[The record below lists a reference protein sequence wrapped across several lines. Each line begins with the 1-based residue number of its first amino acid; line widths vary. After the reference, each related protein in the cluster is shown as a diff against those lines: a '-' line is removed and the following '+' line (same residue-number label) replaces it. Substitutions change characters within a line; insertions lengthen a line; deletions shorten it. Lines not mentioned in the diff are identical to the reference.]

1 MAGDVVIHV
10 SIGASMATFGFDV
23 DRIQVSLLDTID
35 LPSRVRYA
43 CLNPQAPVLYAACG
57 PGNVPNVLC
66 ALRRDEKG
74 ALHLMG
80 DPVPLPARPMEITAD
95 RNGDHLIVSYDT
107 APGLTVH
114 RLDAEGGILDQLPH
128 AEPFDSGHK
137 THSVAIL
144 PADGHGIV
152 VALGQRG
159 FGSPKYVDGTLG
171 LFRFDQGRVEVVS
184 RLVPPPVPGMEGFN
198 PRNVALHPALPLGYV
213 SIEGQNM
220 LGVIHCKADVFTPEL
235 LHVQSALAEPDAVRK
250 RQNLGAVLVHPEG
263 HVVYMANRNDG
274 YVAGHS
280 EASWL
285 NPDPIPVFPGGEN
298 SIAVFRL
305 DPETGAPTLVQHI
318 DTRGIHPRTIS
329 LDPSGQV
336 LMVGNAAPT
345 RFETAEGIVN
355 MPASL
360 VFYRVEPNGT
370 LTFAHQHGIDVGA
383 EKLWWCEMASL

>member
-1 MAGDVVIHV
+1 MAGDLVIHV
-10 SIGASMATFGFDV
+10 SIGASMVTFAFDA
-23 DRIQVSLLDTID
+23 DRMQLAPLDTVA

-43 CLNPQAPVLYAACG
+43 CLHPQAPVLYAACG
-57 PGNVPNVLC
+57 PGDMPNVLC
-66 ALRRDEKG
+66 ALRRDAQG
-74 ALHLMG
+74 ALHPLG
-80 DPVPLPARPMEITAD
+80 DPVALPARPMEITAD
-95 RNGDHLIVSYDT
+95 RGGQHLVVSYDT

-114 RLDAEGGILDQLPH
+114 RLDDEGRILDQLPY
-128 AEPFDSGHK
+128 AEPFESGHK

-144 PADGHGIV
+144 PQPGHGIV

-171 LFRFDQGRVEVVS
+171 LFRFDRGQVEVVS

-198 PRNVALHPALPLGYV
+198 PRNVALHPSLPLGYV

-220 LGVIHCKADVFTPEL
+220 LGLIRCAVDGFTPEL
-235 LHVQSALAEPDAVRK
+235 HHVQTALAAPDAIRK
-250 RQNLGAVLVHPEG
+250 RQNLGAALVHPQG
-263 HVVYMANRNDG
+263 HVVYLANRNDG

-305 DPETGAPTLVQHI
+305 DTETGAPTLVQHI

-345 RFETAEGIVN
+345 RFETEDGIVD

-360 VFYRVEPNGT
+360 VFYRVEPDGT
-370 LTFAHQHGIDVGA
+370 LSFVHQHGIDVGA